1 MVVIVDGKLETKL
14 VDGLD
19 ERVKCLICKS
29 ISDEPRQT
37 SCRQRICRNCLELFF
52 WYVLT
57 LFLKVSAAAEN

>member
-19 ERVKCLICKS
+19 ERVKCSICKS

-37 SCRQRICRNCLELFF
+37 SCRQRIFRNCLELFF